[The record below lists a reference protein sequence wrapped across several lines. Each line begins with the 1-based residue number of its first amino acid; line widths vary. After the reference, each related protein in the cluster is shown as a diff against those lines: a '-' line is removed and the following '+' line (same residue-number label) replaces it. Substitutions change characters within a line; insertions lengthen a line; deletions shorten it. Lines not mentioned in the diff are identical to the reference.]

1 MHRIYYPK
9 ELKKRIEIKGSKAHK
24 ISSVL
29 RMNKE
34 DNLLIFDGKGKSQIM
49 KIEEINRESVS
60 LYAPKNLIIKPKNKP
75 EIILA
80 LSLIKPSRFETAI
93 EKTSELG
100 VSEIYPMVTQNTN
113 NIYHKRMN
121 KKIIDR
127 MTNIAIS
134 AAEQCGNDFIP
145 KIHSPIEL
153 EQILSFN
160 DEETKFILYYEKAK
174 FDRKIDIKITD
185 YKKVVILIGPE
196 GGFTESEYSQISQKS
211 LVLSLGENI
220 LRTETASICAVH
232 EVNRLIRS
240 TL

>member
-1 MHRIYYPK
+1 MHRIFFPK
-9 ELKKRIEIKGSKAHK
+9 KLKERIEIKGSKAHK

-34 DNLLIFDGKGKSQIM
+34 EKLLIFDGKGKSQIM
-49 KIEEINRESVS
+49 KIHEINKDSVS
-60 LYAPKNLIIKPKNKP
+60 LYAPKNIINKPKNIP

-80 LSLIKPSRFETAI
+80 ISSIKASRFETAI
-93 EKTSELG
+93 EKTTELG

-113 NIYHKRMN
+113 NIFHKRMN
-121 KKIIDR
+121 QKIIDR

-145 KIHSPIEL
+145 QIHSPIEL
-153 EQILSFN
+153 EKILNFN

-174 FDRKIDIKITD
+174 LDSKIDIKITG

-196 GGFTESEYSQISQKS
+196 GGFTESEYTQINQKS

>member
-1 MHRIYYPK
+1 MHRIFFPQ
-9 ELKKRIEIKGSKAHK
+9 ELKERIEIRGSKAHK

-34 DNLLIFDGKGKSQIM
+34 EKLLIFDGKGKSQIM
-49 KIEEINRESVS
+49 KINEINKDSVS
-60 LYAPKNLIIKPKNKP
+60 LYTPTNIINKPKNTP
-75 EIILA
+75 EVILA
-80 LSLIKPSRFETAI
+80 MSLIKPSRFEIAI
-93 EKTSELG
+93 EKTTELG

-113 NIYHKRMN
+113 NIFHKRMN
-121 KKIIDR
+121 QKIIDR
-127 MTNIAIS
+127 LRNIAIS

-145 KIHSPIEL
+145 KIHPPIHI
-153 EQILSFN
+153 EQILNLN
-160 DEETKFILYYEKAK
+160 DKETKFILYYEKAK

-185 YKKVVILIGPE
+185 YKKVIILIGPE
-196 GGFTESEYSQISQKS
+196 GGFTESEYSQINQKS

-232 EVNRLIRS
+232 EVNRLIKF

>member
-1 MHRIYYPK
+1 MHRIFFPK
-9 ELKKRIEIKGSKAHK
+9 ELKDRIEIRGSKAHK

-34 DNLLIFDGKGKSQIM
+34 EKLLIFDGKGKSQIM
-49 KIEEINRESVS
+49 KIDEMNKDSVS
-60 LYAPKNLIIKPKNKP
+60 LYAPKNIINKPKNTP
-75 EIILA
+75 EVILA
-80 LSLIKPSRFETAI
+80 ISLIKPSRFETAI
-93 EKTSELG
+93 EKTTELG

-113 NIYHKRMN
+113 NIFHKRMN
-121 KKIIDR
+121 QKIIDR

-145 KIHSPIEL
+145 QIHFPLEL
-153 EQILSFN
+153 EQILNFN

-174 FDRKIDIKITD
+174 LDSKIDIKITG

-196 GGFTESEYSQISQKS
+196 GGFTESEYSQINQKS